1 MAKEKRKGTKSIKGT
16 KRLGFWVTSKIPF
29 YIVFAA
35 LYLAFNWLV
44 HHHVPIYGKSND
56 LWNDNTFSKP
66 LEGELFPGNII
77 LIDIDSWPYYK
88 DNREQAQ
95 TARNKVVTQI
105 SGIIDLLNKNPKVS
119 PPFIGIDMT
128 FESFADHSIMKR
140 LLEQVNRQDNIYL
153 SVEFD
158 RETKS
163 LKRHG
168 NFFQDKI
175 KQNIKRIKK
184 RLMVVSLEKYRDE
197 PVRRYRTF
205 YKAGFDESGKTFNF
219 PSMGTVVAKMLHRHY
234 LGDNKTLDVPDG
246 ISRLRFRYLIQNVKE
261 DYRKYR
267 VYSPEQVKDWL
278 ENSESKID
286 ISKSIVIFGR
296 MDPTP
301 NGRDRVPVCAGTK
314 EQATLPGVMVH
325 LNAAMSI
332 LLKENIRKMAGGE
345 ILIIFFLLLIF
356 LIPVHIMTG
365 RLFSRCFPGLDQ
377 WHPGIFLFIIFV
389 PLIFFAKYLVNILAY
404 HNLEIPMF
412 TFYMFILYFVPALVI
427 VDWFYRHAVL
437 RGLFRYRC
445 RRFMKTFK
453 KSLVRCAVED
463 NPLLRFKMVVD
474 LFQNIMV
481 HLALYD
487 LARWRHIPGK
497 KKLNA
502 GSIKRT
508 SVTKLRNLIKHLDL
522 SANALFKSNRLD
534 NPEGGAYHIL
544 LKARNDFRHRS
555 SSTLKSWQWDRMFD
569 KTFPN
574 LLSFMESLKEELCK
588 KIVRGKGETGNT
600 EIYLDDNGR
609 MLGLFPLFQE
619 FECDYHR
626 KKEIFL
632 YASGLCLKYDDIEMM
647 GENPFCKPLLTSAE
661 ENELNESFKHL
672 EEEIK
677 HADG

>member
-1 MAKEKRKGTKSIKGT
+1 MAKEKRKGSKAIKRT

-95 TARNKVVTQI
+95 KARNKVVTQI
-105 SGIIDLLNKNPKVS
+105 TGIIDLLNKDPEAK
-119 PPFIGIDMT
+119 PPLIGIDMT
-128 FESFADHSIMKR
+128 FESSADHAVMKR
-140 LLEQVNRQDNIYL
+140 LLEQVNRQNNIYL

-163 LKRHG
+163 LKLHG

-175 KQNIKRIKK
+175 KQNIKRLKK

-197 PVRRYRTF
+197 PVRRYKTF
-205 YKAGFDESGKTFNF
+205 YKAGFDESGETFNF
-219 PSMGTVVAKMLHRHY
+219 PSMGTVVAKMLNRYY
-234 LGDNKTLDVPDG
+234 LEDNKPLEVPDG
-246 ISRLRFRYLIQNVKE
+246 ISRLRFRYLIENVKK
-261 DYRKYR
+261 DYRKYH
-267 VYSPEQVKDWL
+267 VYSPEQARNWL
-278 ENSESKID
+278 ENPGSKID

-296 MDPTP
+296 MDPSP
-301 NGRDRVPVCAGTK
+301 NGRDRVPVCAGPK

-332 LLKENIRKMAGGE
+332 LVKENIREMSNGE
-345 ILIIFFLLLIF
+345 ILTVLFLLLVL
-356 LIPVHIMTG
+356 LIPVHNMTG
-365 RLFSRCFPGLDQ
+365 RIFSRWFPGLDQ
-377 WHPGIFLFIIFV
+377 WHPEIY
-389 PLIFFAKYLVNILAY
+389 PLIVFILLFFVAKHLVNIVGH

-412 TFYMFILYFVPALVI
+412 TFYMFIIYFVPALVI
-427 VDWFYRHAVL
+427 LDWIYRHVLL

-445 RRFMKTFK
+445 RRFMKTFR
-453 KSLVRCAVED
+453 KSLIRCVEED

-487 LARWRHIPGK
+487 LARWRNIPGK

-502 GSIKRT
+502 DSIKRT
-508 SVTKLRNLIKHLDL
+508 SVTKLRSLIIHLDL
-522 SANALFKSNRLD
+522 NAHALFKSNFLD
-534 NPEGGAYHIL
+534 NREGGAYRLL
-544 LKARNDFRHRS
+544 LKARNDFRHQS
-555 SSTLKSWQWDRMFD
+555 SSALKRWEWDQMFD
-569 KTFPN
+569 KTFPA
-574 LLSFMESLKEELCK
+574 LLFFMESLKEELCK
-588 KIVRGKGETGNT
+588 KIVPGKGETGNT
-600 EIYLDDNGR
+600 EIYLDDNGEKLR
-609 MLGLFPLFQE
+609 LFPLFQE
-619 FECDYHR
+619 FECDHHR

-632 YASGLCLKYDDIEMM
+632 YASGLCLEHDDIEMM
-647 GENPFCKPLLTSAE
+647 GATPFCKPLLTSAE
-661 ENELNESFKHL
+661 ESELNESFKRL
-672 EEEIK
+672 EEELK
-677 HADG
+677 DAKD